1 MKHISFSPQ
10 FNMSDADLL
19 PATFSLR
26 SRCKDYVRF
35 VEKGGDDDEVEVQRV
50 IADYFKAYNDHAPA
64 RMLAHCSPD
73 AKFNFVISRGST
85 MTMPHASGSLAR
97 GIRMV
102 LGAYFDDV
110 RLKFDPQRTRASAS
124 GTYFMFR
131 SGDWKTR
138 LAAELTLHF
147 RRGGDGWKIVFHD
160 AKALAE

>member
-35 VEKGGDDDEVEVQRV
+35 TEKGGDDDEVEVQRI

-64 RMLAHCSPD
+64 RMLAHCSSD
-73 AKFNFVISRGST
+73 ARFNFLISRGGV
-85 MTMPHASGSLAR
+85 MALPRAAESLAR
-97 GIRMV
+97 GIRV
-102 LGAYFDDV
+102 ILGAYFDNV
-110 RLKFDPQRTRASAS
+110 RLEIDPERTRASAS

-138 LAAELTLHF
+138 IAAELTLHF
-147 RRGGDGWKIVFHD
+147 RRGDDGWKIVLHD
-160 AKALAE
+160 AEALAG